1 MILKDTMRQKFGFK
15 VSIKK
20 MQKAKCKKTCSSR
33 MYRFCYDYSS
43 VGCICTLTLNVLMFF
58 KT

>member
-1 MILKDTMRQKFGFK
+1 MRQKFGLK

-20 MQKAKCKKTCSSR
+20 MQKAKCNKTCSSR
-33 MYRFCYDYSS
+33 VYMFCYDYSS
-43 VGCICTLTLNVLMFF
+43 VGCICTLTLNVLMFY